1 MASGSKAAGAR
12 RVEGIASGDGG
23 MTPSLACTALAAMTL
38 PALLWWGERTG
49 NAGARWTLKPAT
61 SALFVLAA
69 LLRAPATAY
78 DAWIITGLLLCAL
91 GDVALISR
99 DRSWFLAGLIAFLLG
114 HVAYVA
120 AFLARGTA
128 SLPDPALAAVIAVTG
143 LAVFLYLRPHVGAM
157 LVPVVAYM
165 LVISVM
171 LAAAWAV
178 ARAEPAESG
187 RPLALA
193 ALLFYLSD
201 ITVARDR
208 FVTGP
213 RFANRLVGLPL
224 YYSAQFLFAFS
235 IGG

>member
-1 MASGSKAAGAR
+1 
-12 RVEGIASGDGG
+12 
-23 MTPSLACTALAAMTL
+23 MTPSLAATALAFVTL
-38 PALLWWGERTG
+38 AALLWRGERTG
-49 NAGARWTLKPAT
+49 DARSRWALKPLT
-61 SALFVLAA
+61 SGLF
-69 LLRAPATAY
+69 LLVAFLQGPSSVY
-78 DAWIITGLLLCAL
+78 DACIVTGLLLSAV

-99 DRSWFLAGLIAFLLG
+99 ERSAFLGGLVAFLLG

-120 AFLARGTA
+120 AFVARGAA
-128 SLPDPALAAVIAVTG
+128 STPDPVATALIAATG
-143 LAVFLYLRPHVGAM
+143 IGIFLYLRPHVGRM

-178 ARAEPAESG
+178 ASAEPAESG
-187 RPLALA
+187 RPLVLA

-235 IGG
+235 VGG

>member
-1 MASGSKAAGAR
+1 
-12 RVEGIASGDGG
+12 
-23 MTPSLACTALAAMTL
+23 MTPSLAATALALVAL
-38 PALLWWGERTG
+38 AALLWWGERRGDTRS
-49 NAGARWTLKPAT
+49 RWALKPLT
-61 SALFVLAA
+61 SALF
-69 LLRAPATAY
+69 LLVAFLQGPTTAY
-78 DAWIITGLLLCAL
+78 DAWIVTGLMLCAV

-99 DRSWFLAGLIAFLLG
+99 ERSWFLGGLVAFLLG

-120 AFLARGTA
+120 AFAARGTA
-128 SLPDPALAAVIAVTG
+128 AIPDPAAGALIAAAG
-143 LAVFLYLRPHVGAM
+143 LGIFLYLRPHVGRM

-171 LAAAWAV
+171 LAAAWTV
-178 ARAEPAESG
+178 AASEPGGTG
-187 RPLALA
+187 RQLALA

-224 YYSAQFLFAFS
+224 YYAAQFLFAFS
-235 IGG
+235 VGG